1 MKLPAPTIQAIS
13 DREWR
18 FEFDYCLQYGAWRV
32 SILAGFVSDL
42 LSIPRVAWR
51 LVGHPAQGLAQPA
64 GVVHDAL
71 YCTQLLPRA
80 VADAYFY
87 RLLLANGVS
96 RCRAWVMFRAVR
108 AFGGAVWRSKT
119 AAQIAEARRYVSVIS
134 TRRVQFEQPPSDLPM
149 FPPLRVS

>member
-1 MKLPAPTIQAIS
+1 MRLPAPTIQAIN

-18 FEFDYCLQYGAWRV
+18 FEFDYRVEFGHWRV
-32 SILAGFVSDL
+32 CILAGFISDL

-51 LVGHPAQGLAQPA
+51 LVGHPAQGLAQPG

-87 RLLLANGVS
+87 DLLRANGVG
-96 RCRAWVMFRAVR
+96 RCRAWLMYRAVR
-108 AFGGAVWRSKT
+108 MFGGAAWGNKT
-119 AAQIAEARRYVSVIS
+119 AAQIAEARKYVTVRSVS
-134 TRRVQFEQPPSDLPM
+134 APQTEPTPPDLPM
-149 FPPLRVS
+149 FPPVRVA